1 MYVNPKNK
9 APFRRSS
16 RTWKG
21 RDDGFRVKY
30 EKEVAVESS
39 TLTAFPVAS
48 SRKQKNSLC
57 SPNHVKKAVSV
68 KKGVCAFRSKYMP
81 QTPDDPITTP
91 EDGKYALRRI

>member
-1 MYVNPKNK
+1 MRTSEKKGPS
-9 APFRRSS
+9 RHS

-21 RDDGFRVKY
+21 RGHKCTAKC
-30 EKEVAVESS
+30 EKEGALESR
-39 TLTAFPVAS
+39 TPD
-48 SRKQKNSLC
+48 
-57 SPNHVKKAVSV
+57 HVKKAASV